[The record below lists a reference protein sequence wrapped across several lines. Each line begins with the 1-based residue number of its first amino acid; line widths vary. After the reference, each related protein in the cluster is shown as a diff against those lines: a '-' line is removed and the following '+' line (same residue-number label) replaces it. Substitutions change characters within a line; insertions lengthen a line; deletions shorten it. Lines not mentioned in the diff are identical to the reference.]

1 MNKWDSD
8 NLKFIMS
15 LSAKDFDAWYESLDS
30 DDVEYALEL
39 IKQAR
44 AEVGV
49 QIANVFDEVPSL
61 KEARKILAKYTIS
74 KKVTVK

>member
-15 LSAKDFDAWYESLDS
+15 LSVKDFDAWYESLDN
-30 DDVEYALEL
+30 DDVEYAMEL

-49 QIANVFDEVPSL
+49 QIATVFDEVTSL
-61 KEARKILAKYTIS
+61 KEARKVLAKYTLS

>member
-15 LSAKDFDAWYESLDS
+15 LSAKDFDVWYESLDS
-30 DDVEYALEL
+30 EEVEYALDL
-39 IKQAR
+39 FKQAR
-44 AEVGV
+44 AEIGV
-49 QIANVFDEVPSL
+49 KIANVFDEVPSL
-61 KEARKILAKYTIS
+61 KDARKILAKFTLS

>member
-15 LSAKDFDAWYESLDS
+15 LSVKDFDAWYESLDS